1 MRFRMNAALAAIVL
15 CGAIPGAAL
24 MLCSGTAAAA
34 PADASGPFVAVERAA
49 REDAVEHAP
58 ATEAAVT
65 AALSK
70 VGAPYAMGGAAPGA
84 FDCSG
89 LVMWALRRADIDAP
103 HSSFGQYGMG
113 KHVGR
118 TDIRRGDLVFFD
130 SFGAGASHVGIA
142 TSPTAA
148 VSATNHGVMRHPIF
162 DGYWGAYFIGAR
174 RIS

>member
-1 MRFRMNAALAAIVL
+1 MKATKAAVLAALVL
-15 CGAIPGAAL
+15 VGACPGSAVATPTDA
-24 MLCSGTAAAA
+24 TAAGLIAQAA
-34 PADASGPFVAVERAA
+34 VLQP
-49 REDAVEHAP
+49 P
-58 ATEAAVT
+58 ATPRAVT
-65 AALSK
+65 AAVSK
-70 VGAPYAMGGAAPGA
+70 VGAPYAMGGAGPDA

-89 LVMWALRRADIDAP
+89 LLMWALGRADIDAP

-118 TDIRRGDLVFFD
+118 ADIRRGDLVFFD

-142 TSPTAA
+142 TGPTAA